1 MLLRAVTRCGEGNI
15 IGSRVV
21 RSSTDGAQIGEQD
34 HQCKNRQFHNFITQS
49 FARTK
54 KDPNAAKRLINA
66 SRAETEFTH
75 PAWVTALQCVVTKCS
90 PAPNLDFELP
100 VFMPVPDSLR
110 IPTPIITL
118 RTVKRVPFPT
128 AFLPDL

>member
-1 MLLRAVTRCGEGNI
+1 
-15 IGSRVV
+15 
-21 RSSTDGAQIGEQD
+21 
-34 HQCKNRQFHNFITQS
+34 
-49 FARTK
+49 
-54 KDPNAAKRLINA
+54 
-66 SRAETEFTH
+66 
-75 PAWVTALQCVVTKCS
+75 
-90 PAPNLDFELP
+90 LDFELP